1 MSNSLRR
8 FLQTA
13 LLAAGILLRT
23 GTASAQD
30 GISGYVIDNEGY
42 PVIGAAV
49 IIDGTSTGTTTGI
62 DGEFTLDMA
71 EGTAITV
78 TCIGY
83 SDVRTTFTPGMKIT
97 MQIESTLL
105 DDVVV
110 VAYGVQKKETLTG
123 AISVVKDEM
132 LQEKGALSS
141 PLQAM
146 QGQIPGV
153 IITRQSSAPGDESWG
168 MSLRGAVST
177 NSSEPLVIIDGV
189 AYESINDMRL
199 LNPSDIASMSFLK
212 DGAAA
217 IYGSRA
223 AGGVVLITTKKGQ
236 EGRAKVEYSG
246 SYTLK
251 TVGRMPE
258 LMTLDEWA
266 DAVMTTLADDTGHTW
281 YRYAQLAKQYK
292 GYYIDLDNTVS
303 PFGTTAFTDVADFV
317 FDDSVNWL
325 NSLFGNAHSTTHDLS
340 VSGGSEK
347 MSYRVSFGY
356 LYDGSPLQY
365 GNNNNQRY
373 NLRVNNTFQITDWLK
388 LDSSIGYN
396 RQEQVAPTNIGSM
409 LTVNMPMP
417 GLPLT
422 TMDGKAYAW
431 GTWASP
437 VAMAEEGGDNKLSV
451 SALNISESL
460 TANITE
466 WLDLNVNLG
475 YNTSTAFR
483 DQVSNSVTY
492 YNYTGTREV
501 LTTPT
506 AAESYY
512 QQTGSRT
519 DFYSASAYLNG
530 HHTFAE
536 SHNLSATLGAQ
547 YELKTYMRFGV
558 RAENIQE
565 GITIVNGSGTTTI
578 ADNTDKYKFA
588 IASLFG
594 RVNYDYKEK
603 YLVEFNMRYDGSSK
617 FLPENRWAFFWGGS
631 LGWRISQEGVLKDSE
646 WLSELKLRLSYGQ
659 VGNQNGISN
668 YDGYL
673 LYNMNNSNGALIG
686 NGLASTITTSGN
698 LVSLTRT
705 WEKVQNYNVG
715 LDFGFFKDRLVGTV
729 EVFTKRN
736 NNMLVGIDYPSI
748 VGDNPPSVN
757 EGKFKSW
764 GYEGQ
769 LTWRDRIGKDFTYS
783 IGGTFTFAR
792 NELVD
797 FGGAATIESGYV
809 DNREGY
815 PINSLF
821 GLRYA
826 GKIENEEMRQ
836 AYIDKYYENNGIGMP
851 NNLRVGDNMF
861 ADVNND
867 GKLDYNDYVYLG
879 PDDPEIQFSI
889 NAGFQWKGIDFSIV
903 FQGAGNRTMWNGIN
917 NWTVPMRAFY
927 TNTTNQ
933 SVGNVWS
940 VDNTDGHYC
949 PYTDDG
955 AINNYNYQASSW
967 SASNGAYI
975 RLKNLTLGYSF
986 PAKLFE
992 KQNVVSGCRIYFTGT
1007 DLWEYS
1013 QILDGWDPEARSGDN
1028 LGSSASATYRYPFM
1042 RGFSFGVNLTF

>member
-1 MSNSLRR
+1 ML
-8 FLQTA
+8 F
-13 LLAAGILLRT
+13 AAAILLKA

-83 SDVRTTFTPGMKIT
+83 GDVRTTYTPGMKII
-97 MQIESTLL
+97 MQVESTLL

-153 IITRQSSAPGDESWG
+153 IITRQSSAPGDENWG

-199 LNPSDIASMSFLK
+199 LNPSDIESMSFLK

-223 AGGVVLITTKKGQ
+223 AGGVVLITTKKGK

-266 DAVMTTLADDTGHTW
+266 DAIMTTLADDTSNTW

-292 GYYIDLDNTVS
+292 GHYIDLDETIN
-303 PFGTTAFTDVADFV
+303 PFGNQAFTDVADFV
-317 FDDSVNWL
+317 FDDSVDWL
-325 NSLFGNAHSTTHDLS
+325 GSLFGNAQSTTHDLS

-347 MSYRVSFGY
+347 ISYRVSFGY

-373 NLRVNNTFQITDWLK
+373 NLRVNNTFKITDWLT

-396 RQEQVAPTNIGSM
+396 RQEQVAPTNIGSV

-417 GLPLT
+417 GLPLFSQ
-422 TMDGKAYAW
+422 DGKPYAW

-437 VAMAEEGGDNKLSV
+437 AATAEYGGDNKLSV

-460 TANITE
+460 TANLTK
-466 WLDLNVNLG
+466 WLDFNVNLG

-483 DQVSNSVTY
+483 DMVSNSVTY
-492 YNYTGTREV
+492 YNYAGTRDV
-501 LTTPT
+501 LTTP
-506 AAESYY
+506 AASESYY

-530 HHTFAE
+530 HHTFDG

-547 YELKTYMRFGV
+547 YEMKSYMRFGV
-558 RAENIQE
+558 RAENIQD
-565 GITIVNGSGTTTI
+565 GITIVNGSGTVTI

-588 IASLFG
+588 VASLFG

-603 YLVEFNMRYDGSSK
+603 YLVELNMRYDGSSK

-631 LGWRISQEGVLKDSE
+631 LGWRISQEGFLKDAD
-646 WLSELKLRLSYGQ
+646 WLSELKLRLSYGE
-659 VGNQNGISN
+659 VGNQNGIDHHHLRQPGIS
-668 YDGYL
+668 YQDLGK
-673 LYNMNNSNGALIG
+673 GAELQC
-686 NGLASTITTSGN
+686 
-698 LVSLTRT
+698 RT
-705 WEKVQNYNVG
+705 
-715 LDFGFFKDRLVGTV
+715 
-729 EVFTKRN
+729 
-736 NNMLVGIDYPSI
+736 
-748 VGDNPPSVN
+748 
-757 EGKFKSW
+757 
-764 GYEGQ
+764 
-769 LTWRDRIGKDFTYS
+769 
-783 IGGTFTFAR
+783 
-792 NELVD
+792 
-797 FGGAATIESGYV
+797 
-809 DNREGY
+809 
-815 PINSLF
+815 
-821 GLRYA
+821 GLRLLQGQARRYGRSIHEAEQQYA
-826 GKIENEEMRQ
+826 RR
-836 AYIDKYYENNGIGMP
+836 YR
-851 NNLRVGDNMF
+851 L
-861 ADVNND
+861 
-867 GKLDYNDYVYLG
+867 
-879 PDDPEIQFSI
+879 PEH
-889 NAGFQWKGIDFSIV
+889 
-903 FQGAGNRTMWNGIN
+903 R
-917 NWTVPMRAFY
+917 R
-927 TNTTNQ
+927 
-933 SVGNVWS
+933 
-940 VDNTDGHYC
+940 
-949 PYTDDG
+949 
-955 AINNYNYQASSW
+955 
-967 SASNGAYI
+967 
-975 RLKNLTLGYSF
+975 
-986 PAKLFE
+986 
-992 KQNVVSGCRIYFTGT
+992 
-1007 DLWEYS
+1007 
-1013 QILDGWDPEARSGDN
+1013 
-1028 LGSSASATYRYPFM
+1028 
-1042 RGFSFGVNLTF
+1042 

>member
-1 MSNSLRR
+1 MSNSPK
-8 FLQTA
+8 FLLTV
-13 LLAAGILLRT
+13 LLSAAMTLIAGK
-23 GTASAQD
+23 ASAQD
-30 GISGYVIDNEGY
+30 NISGYVMDNEGY

-62 DGEFTLDMA
+62 DGEFTLEMA

-78 TCIGY
+78 SCIGY
-83 SDVRTTFTPGMKIT
+83 TEVKTTYTPGMTIT

-132 LQEKGALSS
+132 LEEKGALSS

-153 IITRQSSAPGDESWG
+153 IITRSSSAPGDESWG

-199 LNPSDIASMSFLK
+199 LNPSDIESMSFLK

-223 AGGVVLITTKKGQ
+223 AGGVVLITTKKGK

-246 SYTLK
+246 SYTMK

-258 LMTLDEWA
+258 LMTLDEWS
-266 DAVMTTLADDTGHTW
+266 DAVLMATADGSNVNW
-281 YRYAQLAKQYK
+281 QRYAELAKLYK
-292 GYYIDLDNTVS
+292 GQYIDLYHNVH
-303 PFGTTAFTDVADFV
+303 PFGGEGFPDIAEFI
-317 FDDSVNWL
+317 FDDSVDYFG
-325 NSLFGNAHSTTHDLS
+325 SLFGNAHSTSHDLS

-347 MSYRVSFGY
+347 ISYRVSLGY

-365 GNNNNQRY
+365 GENNNQRY
-373 NLRVNNTFQITDWLK
+373 NIRVNNTFHITDWLT

-396 RQEQVAPTNIGSM
+396 RQEQIAPTNISSA
-409 LTVNMPMP
+409 LTDQVPMP
-417 GLPLT
+417 GLPLFT
-422 TMDGKAYAW
+422 ADGKAYGW
-431 GTWASP
+431 GRNSHWTSPAS
-437 VAMAEEGGDNKLSV
+437 ELEFGGDNKLSV
-451 SALNISESL
+451 SALNVSEALNFTL
-460 TANITE
+460 TK

-475 YNTSTAFR
+475 YNTTTAFR
-483 DQVSNSVTY
+483 DMVSNPVTY
-492 YNYTGTREV
+492 YNYDGTVAQFTEPG
-501 LTTPT
+501 T
-506 AAESYY
+506 EDSYY
-512 QQTGSRT
+512 RQTGSRT

-530 HHTFAE
+530 HHTFADDH
-536 SHNLSATLGAQ
+536 SLSATLGAQ
-547 YELKTYMRFGV
+547 YELKTFMRFGV
-558 RAENIQE
+558 QAENIQE
-565 GITIVNGSGTTTI
+565 GLTIVNGSGVVSI

-588 IASLFG
+588 VASVFG

-603 YLVEFNMRYDGSSK
+603 YLVELNMRYDGSSK
-617 FLPENRWAFFWGGS
+617 FLPQNRWAFFWGGS
-631 LGWRISQEGVLKDSE
+631 LGWRLSQEGFLQDAD
-646 WLSELKLRLSYGQ
+646 WLSELKLRLSYGE

-673 LYNMNNSNGALIG
+673 LYNLNTGDGALIG
-686 NGLASTITTSGN
+686 NALASTITTSGK

-705 WEKVQNYNVG
+705 WERVQNYNIG
-715 LDFGFFKDRLVGTV
+715 LDFGFFDDRLVGTV
-729 EVFTKRN
+729 EAFTKRN

-769 LTWRDRIGKDFTYS
+769 LTWRDRIGKDFSYS

-797 FGGAATIESGYV
+797 FGGAATIANGYV
-809 DNREGY
+809 SNREGY
-815 PINSLF
+815 PIRSLF

-826 GKIENEEMRQ
+826 GKIENEEMLE
-836 AYIDKYYENNGIGMP
+836 AYLNKYYENNGINMP
-851 NNLRVGDNMF
+851 NTLRVGDNMF
-861 ADVNND
+861 ADVNGD

-879 PDDPEIQFSI
+879 PDDPEIQYSI
-889 NAGFQWKGIDFSIV
+889 NLGLQWKGIDFSVI
-903 FQGAGNRTMWNGIN
+903 FQGAANRTMWNGYN
-917 NWTVPMRAFY
+917 SWTAPMRTLF
-927 TNTTNQ
+927 TNTTNA
-933 SVGNVWS
+933 SVGNIWS
-940 VDNTDGHYC
+940 ADNPDGHYC
-949 PYTDDG
+949 PYSTDERVN
-955 AINNYNYQASSW
+955 AYNYQASSW
-967 SASNGAYI
+967 TASDGAYI

-986 PAKLFE
+986 PEHLLE
-992 KQNVVSGCRIYFTGT
+992 KQKVISGCRIYFTGT

-1013 QILDGWDPEARSGDN
+1013 QILDGWDPEAKSGA
-1028 LGSSASATYRYPFM
+1028 SSTARYPFM